1 MSTNKTITSG
11 PLYRPRFSATR
22 TSKKTT
28 AAADWPAAKTFGI
41 ASDPPPPI
49 PRPILQEDPAP
60 PPSAPAAHRRRAA
73 AGGGAETHG
82 ATRATTPS
90 GLCARGG
97 FGTVFF
103 SFFGLGAHGARPVRD
118 ADEALSPRRRRRRL
132 VGFDRTSPLTQAAG
146 LARFA
151 LLLRAPQRP
160 TIRRTRPP
168 PSGLFFLPLDSLL
181 VSVQLLMGRGEGVP
195 ASLDERAVAAMPVDN
210 VDEKACAKKERKE
223 KKSAAK
229 TAKEGSAKKVKSDKK
244 RKHSDDDAATDNAG
258 MPATPVAP
266 TRVTKRPKAGTP
278 APAEVRAIPVGD
290 GKIVFGDADE
300 EDRQLASATK
310 AAIPKADDL
319 AIAKYALSAP
329 TVKALASKGINALF
343 PIQAA
348 TFDMLFHKKLDIIGR
363 ARTGSGK
370 TLAFVL
376 PIVEALAASQQAG
389 ELPGRQGKP
398 LVLVLAPTRELAQQ
412 VERDFAWIGNAHGLK
427 SACFYGGSPMGPQLS
442 ALRLGRGLDILVGT
456 PGRVLDHL
464 ERGTLNLA
472 GVRYVALDEADE
484 MLSMGFSED
493 VEKILA
499 ACTADV
505 KQTLLFSATIPR
517 WVKDL
522 ASKYLRSDATE
533 TVDMVSDDKNRTN
546 TDITHLMLSCPP
558 GSRLGVLADVI
569 RMYAGPTGKCLI
581 FTDTKAEATD
591 LGSTPTITAALGTI
605 GTLHGDIPQATRE
618 QTIAAFRSGK
628 IRVLVATDVAARGL
642 DVPNVELVV
651 QTHPPTS
658 YETYIHRSGRTGR
671 AGKTGTAITFFSLRE
686 KSSIGL
692 ITHKA
697 GIKFK
702 RVSAPQTA
710 DMVAANT
717 PDTVKKV
724 NAVPPSTLKVF
735 ASSAAQLLREYDA
748 PFGVSE
754 EDKPKAALAAV
765 LACLAGFGT
774 QAVQVRS
781 MLTCFEGQAAVV
793 MTSPVPLAS
802 QHAAWVPIR
811 RHFSHGLASGARS
824 LTLSADHSQAV
835 FDVAQHHMKEIE
847 DFVPGSDGITF
858 ELASGEL
865 PALEEERFDLQS
877 ALSANSERKNAWRGR
892 SGGFRGG
899 GGGGGGGRGGGGFR
913 GGSFRGGRG
922 GFRR

>member
-1 MSTNKTITSG
+1 
-11 PLYRPRFSATR
+11 
-22 TSKKTT
+22 
-28 AAADWPAAKTFGI
+28 
-41 ASDPPPPI
+41 
-49 PRPILQEDPAP
+49 
-60 PPSAPAAHRRRAA
+60 
-73 AGGGAETHG
+73 
-82 ATRATTPS
+82 
-90 GLCARGG
+90 
-97 FGTVFF
+97 
-103 SFFGLGAHGARPVRD
+103 
-118 ADEALSPRRRRRRL
+118 
-132 VGFDRTSPLTQAAG
+132 
-146 LARFA
+146 
-151 LLLRAPQRP
+151 
-160 TIRRTRPP
+160 
-168 PSGLFFLPLDSLL
+168 
-181 VSVQLLMGRGEGVP
+181 MGRGEGVP
-195 ASLDERAVAAMPVDN
+195 ASLDERVSAAMPVDDM
-210 VDEKACAKKERKE
+210 DEKARAKKERKE
-223 KKSAAK
+223 KKLASKA
-229 TAKEGSAKKVKSDKK
+229 AKEGSAKKDKSDKK
-244 RKHSDDDAATDNAG
+244 RKHAVGDVAAADA
-258 MPATPVAP
+258 PAADAP
-266 TRVTKRPKAGTP
+266 AASSPAAKRPKADGP
-278 APAEVRAIPVGD
+278 APSEVRAIAVGD

-300 EDRQLASATK
+300 EDRQLASAAKT
-310 AAIPKADDL
+310 AIPDTQDL
-319 AIAKYALSAP
+319 TISKYALSPP
-329 TVKALASKGINALF
+329 TIKALASKGITALF

-348 TFDMLFHKKLDIIGR
+348 TFDLLFHKKRDVIGR

-376 PIVEALAASQQAG
+376 PIVEALAAAQRAG
-389 ELPGRQGKP
+389 EAPGREGKP

-412 VERDFAWIGNAHGLK
+412 VERDFAWIGSAHGLT
-427 SACFYGGSPMGPQLS
+427 SACFYGGSAMGPQIS
-442 ALRLGRGLDILVGT
+442 ALRMGRGLDILVGT
-456 PGRVLDHL
+456 PGRLLDHL
-464 ERGTLNLA
+464 ERGNLNLA

-493 VEKILA
+493 VERLLA
-499 ACTADV
+499 ACTAPV

-522 ASKYLRSDATE
+522 AAKYLRPDETE

-558 GSRLGVLADVI
+558 GSRLNVLADVI
-569 RMYAGPTGKCLI
+569 RMYAGATGKCLI

-591 LGSTPTITAALGTI
+591 LGTTPAITAALGTI

-618 QTIAAFRSGK
+618 QTIAAFRTGK
-628 IRVLVATDVAARGL
+628 VRVLVATDVAARGL

-671 AGKTGTAITFFSLRE
+671 AGKTGTAVTFFSLRE

-692 ITHKA
+692 ISHKA

-702 RVSAPQTA
+702 RVSAPQTS

-717 PDTVKKV
+717 ADTVKKV
-724 NAVPPSTLKVF
+724 NAVPHATLKVF

-793 MTSPVPLAS
+793 MTSPTPLAS
-802 QHAAWVPIR
+802 TNAAWVPIR
-811 RHFSHGLASGARS
+811 HAFSHGLASGARG

-847 DFVPGSDGITF
+847 DFVPGSDGFAF

-865 PALEEERFDLQS
+865 PALEEERFDLQA

-892 SGGFRGG
+892 AGGFRGG
-899 GGGGGGGRGGGGFR
+899 GGGGFRGGGFRGGRGGGG
-913 GGSFRGGRG
+913 

>member
-1 MSTNKTITSG
+1 
-11 PLYRPRFSATR
+11 
-22 TSKKTT
+22 
-28 AAADWPAAKTFGI
+28 
-41 ASDPPPPI
+41 
-49 PRPILQEDPAP
+49 
-60 PPSAPAAHRRRAA
+60 
-73 AGGGAETHG
+73 
-82 ATRATTPS
+82 
-90 GLCARGG
+90 
-97 FGTVFF
+97 
-103 SFFGLGAHGARPVRD
+103 
-118 ADEALSPRRRRRRL
+118 
-132 VGFDRTSPLTQAAG
+132 
-146 LARFA
+146 
-151 LLLRAPQRP
+151 
-160 TIRRTRPP
+160 
-168 PSGLFFLPLDSLL
+168 
-181 VSVQLLMGRGEGVP
+181 MGRGEGVP
-195 ASLDERAVAAMPVDN
+195 VSLDERASVAMPVDDM
-210 VDEKACAKKERKE
+210 DEKARAKKERKE

-229 TAKEGSAKKVKSDKK
+229 ASKEGSAKKVKSDKK
-244 RKHSDDDAATDNAG
+244 RKHSADDASTDDAATTDT
-258 MPATPVAP
+258 PAAPSPVA
-266 TRVTKRPKAGTP
+266 KRPKADTP
-278 APAEVRAIPVGD
+278 APSEVRAIAVGD

-300 EDRQLASATK
+300 EDRQLASVTK
-310 AAIPKADDL
+310 TAIPEAEDL
-319 AIAKYALSAP
+319 ALSKYALSAP
-329 TVKALASKGINALF
+329 TVKALASKGIKALF

-348 TFDMLFHKKLDIIGR
+348 TFDLLFHKKRDIIGR

-376 PIVEALAASQQAG
+376 PIVEALAASQKAG
-389 ELPGRQGKP
+389 KLPGREGKP

-427 SACFYGGSPMGPQLS
+427 SACFYGGSAMGPQLS
-442 ALRLGRGLDILVGT
+442 ALRMGRGLDILVGT
-456 PGRVLDHL
+456 PGRLLDHL
-464 ERGTLNLA
+464 ERGTLNLS

-493 VEKILA
+493 VEKLLA

-522 ASKYLRSDATE
+522 ASKYLRSDQTE

-591 LGSTPTITAALGTI
+591 LGSTPSITAALGTI

-717 PDTVKKV
+717 SDTVKKV
-724 NAVPPSTLKVF
+724 NAVPQSTLKVF

-774 QAVQVRS
+774 QTVQVRS

-793 MTSPVPLAS
+793 MKSPVPLAS
-802 QHAAWVPIR
+802 QQAAWVPIR
-811 RHFSHGLASGARS
+811 RHFSHGLASGARG

-892 SGGFRGG
+892 AGGFR
-899 GGGGGGGRGGGGFR
+899 GGGGGGGRGGGGGGFR
-913 GGSFRGGRG
+913 GGGFRGGRG
-922 GFRR
+922 GGGGFRR